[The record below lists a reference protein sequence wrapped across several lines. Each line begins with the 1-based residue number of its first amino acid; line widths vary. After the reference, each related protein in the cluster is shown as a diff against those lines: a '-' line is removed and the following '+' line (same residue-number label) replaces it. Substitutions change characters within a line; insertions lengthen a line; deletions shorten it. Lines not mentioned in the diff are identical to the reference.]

1 LRERRGAVSFF
12 AELKRRNVIR
22 MAGLYLVGA
31 WLAVQVADT
40 LLPVFEAPEW
50 VMKALVG
57 LLALGLVPTL
67 IFSWVFELTPQGL
80 KREQEVDR
88 SQSITDVTARR
99 LDIAV
104 IVLLLI
110 VGALMLRGPSTTP
123 DSAAPPA
130 AGTAT
135 EEAPTEAQISDKSIA
150 VLPFA
155 DFSPG
160 GDQGW
165 FADGLAEEILNSL
178 ARTPDLLVSART
190 SSFKYKGSELGV
202 PQIAAE
208 LGVAHVLEGSVRSAT
223 GRVRVTAQL
232 IRASD
237 GFHLWSQTYDRE
249 AADVIA
255 IQEELATAIALAMQ
269 TSMDPQALAGMAAV
283 GTRSVEAY
291 QAYLQGIVL
300 RGELTREGAQRAYEL
315 FEQARSLDPAFAAA
329 HARAADYWL
338 TQLDPTNVMTGSA
351 DIGPEAMRQRFAERS
366 DLAIRHASTEPTR
379 LEYRAQRASYDLR
392 LREAVELYRRLVDL
406 RPLNTR
412 AWAGLVSAAIQSSDH
427 ATANWALEQTWS
439 QALRERFIADLHLN
453 DAHRV
458 HDRQR
463 AADAVL
469 EIMAQW
475 PDDPAVLYQVHRT
488 LLWAGRVEA
497 ARSVYERWRG
507 LVEGSARG
515 SPIPVARQEC
525 AEGRRAPVEAALA
538 DVPDEDLSTRW
549 ALLMLLGRHSEAAE
563 LLQPLEQSGRI
574 YALAGFLSYPQF
586 DPRPFPSLMQV
597 LEREKVERPPP
608 EPIPF
613 ACPPAE
619 GQG

>member
-1 LRERRGAVSFF
+1 MNVLTELR
-12 AELKRRNVIR
+12 RRNVIR

-50 VMKALVG
+50 VMKVLVG
-57 LLALGLVPTL
+57 LLALGFVPTVV
-67 IFSWVFELTPQGL
+67 FSWVFELTPQGL

-88 SQSITDVTARR
+88 SQSISDVTARR

-110 VGALMLRGPSTTP
+110 VGALMLRGPSTAP
-123 DSAAPPA
+123 DS
-130 AGTAT
+130 
-135 EEAPTEAQISDKSIA
+135 EAPAGASAATVEAPAEAPISDKSIA

-190 SSFKYKGSELGV
+190 SSFKYKGSELAI

-208 LGVAHVLEGSVRSAT
+208 LGVAHVLEGSVRSAA

-232 IRASD
+232 IRAAD

-249 AADVIA
+249 SADVIA
-255 IQEELATAIALAMQ
+255 IQEELATAIAQAMH
-269 TSMDPQALAGMAAV
+269 TSMDPEALADMASV

-291 QAYLQGIVL
+291 QAYLQGL
-300 RGELTREGAQRAYEL
+300 ALQQEETRKSNRLAYER
-315 FEQARSLDPAFAAA
+315 FERARELDPAFAAA
-329 HARAADYWL
+329 HARAAGYWL
-338 TQLDPTNVMTGSA
+338 SQLDPTTVYAGSSEL
-351 DIGPEAMRQRFAERS
+351 GPDEMRQRFAERS
-366 DLAIRHASTEPTR
+366 DLAIRHASSDTTR
-379 LEYRAQRASYDLR
+379 LGYRAQRASHELR
-392 LREAVELYRRLVDL
+392 LREAIEMYRQLVGE
-406 RPLNTR
+406 RPLDNP
-412 AWAGLVSAAIQSSDH
+412 ALASLAAVALQASDN
-427 ATANWALEQTWS
+427 ATASWALEQSWP
-439 QALRERFIADLHLN
+439 QALRDRSAASAHLN
-453 DAHRV
+453 NAHRAY
-458 HDRQR
+458 DRQR
-463 AADAVL
+463 AADEVL
-469 EIMAQW
+469 QLMERW
-475 PDDPAVLYQVHRT
+475 PDDAAVLYQVHRT
-488 LLWAGRVEA
+488 LLWAGRVDLARA
-497 ARSVYERWRG
+497 AYERWRALAQG
-507 LVEGSARG
+507 NADF
-515 SPIPVARQEC
+515 SPIPGARQQC

-597 LEREKVERPPP
+597 LEREKMERPPP